1 MQYWRGRMNWP
12 LSREWYCEICGVKGT
27 LRGLTWG
34 FVHAEC
40 RCNQCHA
47 VYRMKDAEGNM
58 VSTPVLNMRDEFVHP
73 AKVAMKK
80 VSFGTLV
87 GADNLSAL
95 TPEQW
100 RECGVPQEAFT
111 D

>member
-1 MQYWRGRMNWP
+1 MNYWRGRMDWP
-12 LSREWYCEICGVKGT
+12 LSMEWHCEICGKKGT
-27 LRGLTWG
+27 LTGLTWG

-47 VYRMKDAEGNM
+47 VYRMKD
-58 VSTPVLNMRDEFVHP
+58 VDSKRVTTPILNMRDEFVHP

-80 VSFGTLV
+80 FSFGTLQ
-87 GADNLSAL
+87 GDSLSDL

-100 RECGVPQEAFT
+100 QECGVPQEAFT

>member
-1 MQYWRGRMNWP
+1 MQYWRGMMNWP
-12 LSREWYCEICGVKGT
+12 LDRGWRCEICGVSGA
-27 LRGLTWG
+27 LRGLMWG

-47 VYRMKDAEGNM
+47 VYRMRNPEGDV
-58 VSTPVLNMRDEFVHP
+58 VSTPILNMRDEFIHP

-80 VSFGTLV
+80 ISFGTME
-87 GADNLSAL
+87 GDNLSAL
-95 TPEQW
+95 TQEQW
-100 RECGVPQEAFT
+100 QGCGVPQDAFT